1 MMFPT
6 DNLFCLIGQTYLGN
20 FRDYFDIRTPASG
33 ESHLQ
38 QQLKE
43 KGLKSRNFIHFT
55 WFNKA
60 AIGSAADAVMVSL
73 FLGRL

>member
-20 FRDYFDIRTPASG
+20 FRDYFDICTPASG

-43 KGLKSRNFIHFT
+43 KVLKSRNFIQF
-55 WFNKA
+55 
-60 AIGSAADAVMVSL
+60 
-73 FLGRL
+73 